1 MIHAII
7 VIAFIGFIVWAFS
20 ALVPMPAPFKQVII
34 GLACL
39 IAFVVLLQAVGV
51 DTGFRLN

>member
-1 MIHAII
+1 MIHAIL
-7 VIAFIGFIVWAFS
+7 VVAFIGFIVWAIT
-20 ALVPMPAPFKQVII
+20 ALLPMPAPFKQVIV

-39 IAFVVLLQAVGV
+39 IALVVVLQAVGV